1 MHQKQ
6 RQMSETFRLGAL
18 LTVVGGFLDT
28 YTYLSRGGVFAN
40 AQTGNIVLLALSLA
54 QGNYEMLLHYLI
66 PILAFAAGV
75 MVTDMVRAHFR
86 PRPAIHWRQLIVA
99 AEFLILLMV
108 AYVPSGRWDAAVN
121 VAVSFV
127 CAMQVES
134 FRKIRGNAVA
144 TTMCTGN
151 LRSGTALLF
160 RGLHTRD
167 RGALRQALQYYG
179 IILFFILGAALGV
192 WCTELLS
199 GRAALACCLLLLTA
213 FCSMFIR
220 VEEDASAS

>member
-1 MHQKQ
+1 MKKLSHEEAA
-6 RQMSETFRLGAL
+6 ETFLLAAAL
-18 LTVVGGFLDT
+18 AVAGGFLDA
-28 YTYLSRGGVFAN
+28 YSYLVRGGVFAN
-40 AQTGNIVLLALSLA
+40 AETGNMVLLGIRLIQGEYAGALT
-54 QGNYEMLLHYLI
+54 YLV
-66 PILAFAAGV
+66 PILAFALGV
-75 MVTDMVRAHFR
+75 WTSEAARDRFR
-86 PRPAIHWRQLIVA
+86 DHPSVHWRQLTLGAETVIVA
-99 AEFLILLMV
+99 AVAFLPETLDMLANVLV
-108 AYVPSGRWDAAVN
+108 A
-121 VAVSFV
+121 FT

-160 RGLHTRD
+160 HGLHTRD

-199 GRAALACCLLLLTA
+199 GRAALVCCLLLLTA